1 MCGIAGSLINN
12 QLSNSKVSKILSLM
26 KNRGPDNQSFNQ
38 FSFNKKKLYF
48 FSSRLKIIDINDR
61 SNQPMTFDEVT
72 IIFNGEIY
80 NHEELRTKIFKEG
93 NKIKTKSDTEIIL
106 RLYQMYGVNCVD
118 HLEGMWSF
126 AIFDKSK
133 EIIFISR
140 DRFGEKPL
148 YYYKK
153 DGSFYFGSQTI
164 FIRELIS
171 NNVINHS
178 KILNYLSYGYKSIER
193 DDASFYK
200 NIFKLYPGTNLVIN
214 KNLEYKFKKFWQP
227 SFSENLLSEKK
238 INNTISKSLNN
249 SISKVSNSNLNIGL
263 SLSGGIDSNLLL
275 SFLTKK
281 LGKKNITTYSIVD
294 NDPRYDESE
303 LIKYSSKTYGVKNH
317 QIVLNSSENHFE
329 NLSKLIQYHDKPVST
344 INYFLQ
350 SYIYKTMVSD
360 NIKISINGNGADEM
374 FAGYYQHYQLY
385 YQSLKKNAEKIDF
398 KRKWKKHIL
407 PLLRNNEF
415 RNLNKKQVKS
425 FFTFF
430 NKEEFKKPF
439 KKNLKEKNFLANA
452 LKNKMANE
460 FFYQTLPLALHED
473 DLNSMFYSIEN
484 RSPFLNKHLVE
495 TCLSLNSKYFMKDAF
510 NKYLLRKNSK
520 NILKDKIRLNRE
532 KKGFNASFDSVF
544 SFNNKKFKDWFFEKS
559 SPIFDLIKRDIFLK
573 KFHQSNLK
581 EIGHQGLFNFCSTKL
596 FLENCK

>member
-1 MCGIAGSLINN
+1 MCGIAGSLINTK
-12 QLSNSKVSKILSLM
+12 LTDSKVSKVLNLM
-26 KNRGPDNQSFNQ
+26 KNRGPDNRSFKE
-38 FSFNKKKLYF
+38 FRFNKKNLYF
-48 FSSRLKIIDINDR
+48 FSSRLKIVDRKDR
-61 SNQPMTFDEVT
+61 SNQPMSFDEIT
-72 IIFNGEIY
+72 IVFNGEIY
-80 NHEELRTKIFKEG
+80 NHEKLRKKIFKEG

-106 RLYQMYGVNCVD
+106 RLYQMYGINCVD
-118 HLEGMWSF
+118 YLEGMWAF

-153 DGSFYFGSQTI
+153 NGSFYFGSQTI
-164 FIRELIS
+164 FIRELVS
-171 NNVINHS
+171 NNTINKN
-178 KILNYLSYGYKSIER
+178 KIFNYLSYGYKSIER
-193 DDASFYK
+193 DDASFYD
-200 NIFKLYPGTNLVIN
+200 NIFKLNPGTNLIIN
-214 KNLEYKFKKFWQP
+214 KNLEFKFKKFWQP
-227 SFSENLLSEKK
+227 NLLENSSSEKK
-238 INNTISKSLNN
+238 VNNTISKSLNK
-249 SISKVSNSNLNIGL
+249 SISEISNSKLNIGL

-281 LGKKNITTYSIVD
+281 LGKKNISTYSIVD
-294 NDPRYDESE
+294 SDPRYDESE
-303 LIKYSSKTYGVKNH
+303 LINFSAKTYGVKNH
-317 QIVLNSSENHFE
+317 QIILNSNENHFE

-350 SYIYKTMVSD
+350 SYIYKAMAGD

-385 YQSLKKNAEKIDF
+385 YQSLKENVLKTDF
-398 KRKWKKHIL
+398 KRKWGKYIL

-415 RNLNKKQVKS
+415 RNLDKRQIKS

-430 NKEEFKKPF
+430 KKNEFKKPF
-439 KKNLKEKNFLANA
+439 KHNLREKSFIDNI

-484 RSPFLNKHLVE
+484 RSPFLSKDLVE

-559 SPIFDLIKRDIFLK
+559 SPIFDFIKRDIFLK
-573 KFHQSNLK
+573 KFHQSKLK
-581 EIGHQGLFNFCSTKL
+581 EVGQQGLFNYCSTKL